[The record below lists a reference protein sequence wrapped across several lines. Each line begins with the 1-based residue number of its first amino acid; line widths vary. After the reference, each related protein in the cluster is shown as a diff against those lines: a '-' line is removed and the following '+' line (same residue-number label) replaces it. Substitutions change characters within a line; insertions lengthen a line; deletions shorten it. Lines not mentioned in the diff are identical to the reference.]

1 MHVFQSRNRAHLCES
16 ELCSRLEIR
25 LLRSATDLFFARFA
39 AQNRRFWVLPEN
51 QKNRTGW
58 KAPPSLFVCE
68 TKRTKVCLLK
78 SPRKRPCDRVLLWDP
93 LEKYFFAR
101 AEHVKNG
108 CFWAKNKPRVCAEAE
123 WNQITKYNPTTFH
136 VADKVHLAEFQLSY
150 NRYSRLLR
158 GRKKPF
164 FFAPLKKNALFFDFF
179 WIFLG
184 ISKIAPGRP
193 GRRRYLFTKRKGL
206 KFTFQNRH
214 GSATGTQFYY
224 GIAPA
229 EISAGAPAAPRI
241 SHSTKTDFFWPFFS
255 KNSKKNRPKI
265 FDQLGFFRSEKC
277 PFVKNL

>member
-39 AQNRRFWVLPEN
+39 AQNRRFWVFPEN

-58 KAPPSLFVCE
+58 KVPPSLFVCE

-158 GRKKPF
+158 GRKKTIF
-164 FFAPLKKNALFFDFF
+164 FRAFEKKRTFFRFFLDFSGN
-179 WIFLG
+179 L
-184 ISKIAPGRP
+184 
-193 GRRRYLFTKRKGL
+193 
-206 KFTFQNRH
+206 
-214 GSATGTQFYY
+214 
-224 GIAPA
+224 
-229 EISAGAPAAPRI
+229 
-241 SHSTKTDFFWPFFS
+241 
-255 KNSKKNRPKI
+255 KNRPGSAGSPSLFVHETKRPKVYLSKSPWKRDGDPI
-265 FDQLGFFRSEKC
+265 LLWDRPGGNFRRRAGRT
-277 PFVKNL
+277 PDFA